1 MSVSG
6 IYAGVV
12 THTRRGPRRH
22 RLRYRVFMLLPE
34 LDEVDERGARLP
46 PNERVG
52 VAIEAV
58 DGEGVVLNAAFD
70 ARRRPLN
77 DANLLA
83 AWATHPL
90 MSVGVL
96 WAIHWEVLKMWLTGE
111 PLQPR
116 PPPPL
121 QPVTLAVP
129 TGR

>member
-6 IYAGVV
+6 IYAGLV
-12 THTRRGPRRH
+12 THTRHGPRRH
-22 RLRYRVFMLLPE
+22 RLRYRVFMLAPD
-34 LDEVDERGARLP
+34 LDEVDELGARLP

-58 DGEGVVLNAAFD
+58 DGEGVVLKAAFH
-70 ARRRPLN
+70 ARGRPLN

-83 AWATHPL
+83 AWAT
-90 MSVGVL
+90 
-96 WAIHWEVLKMWLTGE
+96 
-111 PLQPR
+111 QPR
-116 PPPPL
+116 PRPPL

>member
-12 THTRRGPRRH
+12 THTRHGPRRH
-22 RLRYRVFMLLPE
+22 RLRYRVFMLMLD
-34 LDEVDERGARLP
+34 LDEVDEP

-58 DGEGVVLNAAFD
+58 DGEGVVLKAAFH
-70 ARRRPLN
+70 ARGRPLN
-77 DANLLA
+77 AANLLA
-83 AWATHPL
+83 TWAT
-90 MSVGVL
+90 
-96 WAIHWEVLKMWLTGE
+96 
-111 PLQPR
+111 QPR
-116 PPPPL
+116 PRPPL